1 MHSHLLRFD
10 ISTGANGVLLV
21 RSSMPM
27 GSRLLP
33 TSSSISFIVSGFRSK
48 SLIRLELSFMRDGKC
63 GSICVFLRVQV

>member
-1 MHSHLLRFD
+1 
-10 ISTGANGVLLV
+10 LV

-63 GSICVFLRVQV
+63 GSICVFLHVQV